1 MMTQSPPGMLFL
13 FPLIYSLTH
22 EEAGAAEQDRVSN
35 PATMMDNFF
44 MLRVVVALIGG
55 VYAAIWFLPGQISS
69 ISNLA

>member
-1 MMTQSPPGMLFL
+1 
-13 FPLIYSLTH
+13 
-22 EEAGAAEQDRVSN
+22 
-35 PATMMDNFF
+35 